1 MGIRRVVVLFA
12 AFALVIAACGGDE
25 SSGAST
31 ELEVVASDFE
41 FSPASYEVAAN
52 TELSITFT
60 NDGSI
65 EHEWVIMKS
74 PIDDEGQFEEDLVL
88 WEEEAEA
95 GESKTATIPPL
106 EPGTYQVIC
115 GLDGHF
121 TAGMK
126 GELVAVAQEN

>member
-1 MGIRRVVVLFA
+1 MMNTGRRVLVLIA
-12 AFALVIAACGGDE
+12 TLALVVTACGGDDAD
-25 SSGAST
+25 GAAT
-31 ELEVVASDFE
+31 ELEVTASEFE
-41 FSPASYEVAAN
+41 FSPSSYEVAAN

-74 PIDDEGQFEEDLVL
+74 PIDDESQFEEDLVL

-95 GESKTATIPPL
+95 GESKTATIPAL
-106 EPGTYQVIC
+106 DPGTYQIIC

-121 TAGMK
+121 TAGME
-126 GELVAVAQEN
+126 GELVAVDS